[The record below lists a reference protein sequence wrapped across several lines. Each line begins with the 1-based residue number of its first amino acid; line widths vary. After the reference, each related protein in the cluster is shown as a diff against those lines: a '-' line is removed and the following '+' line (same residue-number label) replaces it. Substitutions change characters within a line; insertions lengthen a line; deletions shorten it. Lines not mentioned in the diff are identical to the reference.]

1 MIPTPANSRELE
13 IEDLR
18 PESARSNRSNRVV
31 YMPTQT
37 IDSNR
42 ATPTQNLD
50 DNEGKLKTTAF

>member
-31 YMPTQT
+31 YMPTQN

-50 DNEGKLKTTAF
+50 DNEGEFNF